1 MGRGKPI
8 SYQVTLRIIMCK
20 PQMGTVKKEAHQQIP
35 ITAITLPLTSKNNL
49 EADQITH
56 SDC

>member
-1 MGRGKPI
+1 
-8 SYQVTLRIIMCK
+8 
-20 PQMGTVKKEAHQQIP
+20 MGTVKKEAHQQIP

-56 SDC
+56 IVTVNSDILYQDWEAGW